1 MLECQRHRFQL
12 PPDLH
17 YLNCAYMAPLARE
30 VEEAGLEG
38 MARRRDPSSIGPDDF
53 FAQADALRER
63 FTRLIGGA
71 DPRRVAIIPAA
82 LLRHF
87 PPPRAT
93 PGSRRAQNIVI
104 LGEQFPSNVYAW
116 MRKAGES
123 GAELRTVARP
133 GTGDPGPGAAWNRA
147 AAGGGRRRNG
157 GGRPAGRPLGGR
169 HALQRGRGRA
179 ARARGRCDRR
189 DRRHA
194 VDRRDAHFD
203 VQEVAPDAL
212 VVAGYKTLFGP
223 YQSGLA
229 WFGERFDGGVPLE
242 EPWAARKSSE
252 LFVAGRLEYVP
263 EYRPAA
269 ARYDVGE
276 RSNQIQLPMLNA
288 ALDMVLGWRPE
299 RVQEYCAKLLQPFE
313 DTFREAGFALEH
325 RSFRGAHLFGA
336 ALAARSRCRRDRD
349 GPATGAGGR
358 FGSRHGRS
366 GWRPKSTTTHPTSRR
381 WRQRSA
387 RSEGVGGWTVLAPRR
402 AIRCNQRDICDRI
415 CHKCSKNRITAIPGS
430 GVLEFPDQAVDGD
443 LCVTGLGDRVGT
455 CNARTGAPLGPR
467 PLGAAN

>member
-63 FTRLIGGA
+63 FTRLIGGS

-82 LLRHF
+82 SYGISTAARNA
-87 PPPRAT
+87 RVSA
-93 PGSRRAQNIVI
+93 RQNIVI
-104 LGEQFPSNVYAW
+104 LGEQLPSNVYAW

-133 GTGDPGPGAAWNRA
+133 GTGDPGPGAAWNERLLEAVDGETAVVALPVVHWADGTRFNVA
-147 AAGGGRRRNG
+147 AVAR
-157 GGRPAGRPLGGR
+157 
-169 HALQRGRGRA
+169 
-179 ARARGRCDRR
+179 RAREVGAIVVIDGTQSIG
-189 DRRHA
+189 A
-194 VDRRDAHFD
+194 MPFD

-325 RSFRGAHLFGA
+325 RSFRGAHLFGLRSLRGLDADATATALRQARVVVSVRGTAIRVAPQVYNDPSDLA
-336 ALAARSRCRRDRD
+336 ALAATLRS
-349 GPATGAGGR
+349 
-358 FGSRHGRS
+358 
-366 GWRPKSTTTHPTSRR
+366 
-381 WRQRSA
+381 
-387 RSEGVGGWTVLAPRR
+387 L
-402 AIRCNQRDICDRI
+402 
-415 CHKCSKNRITAIPGS
+415 
-430 GVLEFPDQAVDGD
+430 
-443 LCVTGLGDRVGT
+443 
-455 CNARTGAPLGPR
+455 
-467 PLGAAN
+467 